1 MKFDVFYENI
11 IKESASDKNYHN
23 DFNIN
28 QLNCLFRPEKLPVT
42 WELTERL
49 LAFSKSAGNFRPSPD
64 TLLVLEALSKKNHFM
79 QIIIAPAFT
88 GQFSREVS
96 PGMLRNAFKAI
107 GFDGMVEAA
116 VFADILTLKE
126 ALEFDANIKAEGDFQ
141 LASCCCP
148 MWISMLK
155 KLYGT
160 LMPHVPATVS
170 PMIAAGR
177 TIKILHPGS
186 VTVFVGPCLAKKAE
200 AREAD
205 LAGAIDFVLTFKETM
220 ELFAILGIDI
230 KQMEDTEKEFSSA
243 AGRNYAWSGG
253 VCEAVRNT
261 VERLNPNRSIPMK
274 TQKASGVPECRKMLD
289 EIAKGELKAN
299 FYEGMG
305 CAGGCVGGPRS
316 IIDKTAAKE
325 SVSEYGAK
333 AKYKTPI
340 DNPYVIEL
348 LHRLGFDTTDSLMR
362 DNEFFTRH
370 F

>member
-11 IKESASDKNYHN
+11 VKESGSDKNFHE

-28 QLNCLFRPEKLPVT
+28 QLNCLLRPEKLPVT
-42 WELTERL
+42 WDLAERL
-49 LAFSKSAGNFRPSPD
+49 LSFSKSPASFRPSPD
-64 TLLVLEALSKKNHFM
+64 TLAVLEALSKKNHFIE
-79 QIIIAPAFT
+79 IIVAPAFA
-88 GQFSREVS
+88 GQFGQEIT
-96 PGMLRNAFKAI
+96 PGMLRNAFKKI

-148 MWISMLK
+148 MWIGMLK

-186 VTVFVGPCLAKKAE
+186 TAVFVGPCLAKKAE
-200 AREAD
+200 AKEKD
-205 LAGAIDFVLTFKETM
+205 LAGAVDFVLTFQEAL
-220 ELFAILGIDI
+220 ELFAILGLNI

-243 AGRNYAWSGG
+243 AGRNYAWAGG
-253 VCEAVRNT
+253 VCEAVKNT
-261 VERLNPNRSIPMK
+261 VERLNPARDIPMR

-305 CAGGCVGGPRS
+305 CAGGCVGGPRG
-316 IIDKTAAKE
+316 IIDKAAAKE
-325 SVSEYGAK
+325 TVAEYGAR

-348 LHRLGFDTTDSLMR
+348 LRRLGFNTTESLMR
-362 DNEFFTRH
+362 DNEFFTRR